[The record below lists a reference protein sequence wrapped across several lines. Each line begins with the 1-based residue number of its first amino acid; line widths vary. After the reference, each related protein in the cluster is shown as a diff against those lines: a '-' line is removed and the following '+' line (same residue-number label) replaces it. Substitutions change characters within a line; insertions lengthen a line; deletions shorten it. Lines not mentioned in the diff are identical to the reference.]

1 MAGRMPADPRIVPA
15 PAVADPARNDAARRG
30 RLRAKRLRANRYPL
44 RRMPA
49 DGWPARSHVPFRVAG
64 GGCRRP
70 AAGPRVRASG
80 MQNAPSG
87 SVRPGPPDGGAAA
100 APWPA
105 PHASPAPLFRH
116 RHAVM
121 PQERVRAPAAAAPV
135 WQSAFVRDPA
145 CRTPGS
151 RIAAKRAASA
161 VLLPAHLRQPQARP
175 HLPFVA
181 RGQRSLFIRRA
192 ASGLRPPGDARPGG
206 PMRRRAGSRRFRRS
220 APGRGVCSGRLWRS
234 RARCRAAER
243 VARKDTGGARRARP
257 RVLAGT
263 APGRRAI
270 PSQYYSKVNWKPIW
284 AGTGRPRRP
293 VLIAGD
299 RLRPARIRRGG
310 TGVPR
315 PARAA
320 AGRPSGRPR
329 GPFRRAA
336 VAAPARPAPPG
347 IPRGDARPAKAP
359 AVPSPPGAR
368 RRPRRGSRAEAP
380 GIRDPGATCR
390 TNGPRRAAGV
400 Q

>member
-1 MAGRMPADPRIVPA
+1 MLARGRISPQSGVIRASKGAFAPVAGRYADSYADPRAPMRPGRGRPRRLAAGREFGVPSAAGQMPADPRIVLA

-30 RLRAKRLRANRYPL
+30 RLRAKRLRASRCPL

-49 DGWPARSHVPFRVAG
+49 DGRPARSHVPFRVAG

-80 MQNAPSG
+80 MRNVPSG
-87 SVRPGPPDGGAAA
+87 SMRPGPPDGGAAA
-100 APWPA
+100 APGPA

-121 PQERVRAPAAAAPV
+121 PQERVRAPAAAAAPV

-145 CRTPGS
+145 CRIPGS
-151 RIAAKRAASA
+151 RIAAQRAASA

-175 HLPFVA
+175 HLLFVA

-206 PMRRRAGSRRFRRS
+206 TMRLRAGSRRFRRS

-257 RVLAGT
+257 RVRAGT
-263 APGRRAI
+263 APGRRE
-270 PSQYYSKVNWKPIW
+270 
-284 AGTGRPRRP
+284 
-293 VLIAGD
+293 
-299 RLRPARIRRGG
+299 
-310 TGVPR
+310 
-315 PARAA
+315 
-320 AGRPSGRPR
+320 
-329 GPFRRAA
+329 
-336 VAAPARPAPPG
+336 PP
-347 IPRGDARPAKAP
+347 
-359 AVPSPPGAR
+359 
-368 RRPRRGSRAEAP
+368 
-380 GIRDPGATCR
+380 RDPVPILQQG
-390 TNGPRRAAGV
+390 
-400 Q
+400 